1 MTDEIKDVRRLSAAD
16 YAAAKAAVTGQYV
29 RPVSTGP
36 DAMNMTPE
44 QYRAAKAAIIRT
56 SK

>member
-1 MTDEIKDVRRLSAAD
+1 MTDEIKDVRHLSAAD

-36 DAMNMTPE
+36 SALDMTTT
-44 QYRAAKAAIIRT
+44 QYQAAKSAILKQLR
-56 SK
+56 